1 MCKPFDNSP
10 FVGRQGLSSFVV
22 WRVVGR
28 ENLFSRCL
36 CRLTYAKLVPM
47 SAMKTCFLIAE
58 CRLTYAKLVPVSAMK
73 ICFSDCRTPPNL
85 CKSTQIM
92 IETAILRTLFISCY
106 HFYAYLCTKVL
117 ISEYKEKIC
126 L

>member
-1 MCKPFDNSP
+1 MCKPSDYSP
-10 FVGRQGLSSFVV
+10 FVGRQRLSSFVV
-22 WRVVGR
+22 GV
-28 ENLFSRCL
+28 LL
-36 CRLTYAKLVPM
+36 A
-47 SAMKTCFLIAE
+47 AKTCFLVAE

-73 ICFSDCRTPPNL
+73 TCFHIAECRLTYAKLVPVECNENLFSYCRMPPNL

-92 IETAILRTLFISCY
+92 IETAILRALFISCY
-106 HFYAYLCTKVL
+106 HFYAYLCTKVS

>member
-1 MCKPFDNSP
+1 MCKPFDNSS
-10 FVGRQGLSSFVV
+10 FVGRQRLSSFAV

-28 ENLFSRCL
+28 ENLFSRCRVPPNL
-36 CRLTYAKLVPM
+36 CK
-47 SAMKTCFLIAE
+47 
-58 CRLTYAKLVPVSAMK
+58 VSASERNENL
-73 ICFSDCRTPPNL
+73 FSHCRTPPNL

-92 IETAILRTLFISCY
+92 IETAILRALFISCY

-117 ISEYKEKIC
+117 ISDYKEKIC

>member
-1 MCKPFDNSP
+1 MCKPFDYSP

-22 WRVVGR
+22 WHVVGCKS
-28 ENLFSRCL
+28 LFSH
-36 CRLTYAKLVPM
+36 CRM
-47 SAMKTCFLIAE
+47 
-58 CRLTYAKLVPVSAMK
+58 
-73 ICFSDCRTPPNL
+73 PPNL

-92 IETAILRTLFISCY
+92 IETAILRALFISCY

>member
-36 CRLTYAKLVPM
+36 CRLTYAKLVPV

-58 CRLTYAKLVPVSAMK
+58 RRLTCAKVRKL
-73 ICFSDCRTPPNL
+73 
-85 CKSTQIM
+85 
-92 IETAILRTLFISCY
+92 
-106 HFYAYLCTKVL
+106 
-117 ISEYKEKIC
+117 
-126 L
+126 

>member
-36 CRLTYAKLVPM
+36 CRLTYAKLVP
-47 SAMKTCFLIAE
+47 
-58 CRLTYAKLVPVSAMK
+58 VSAMK

-85 CKSTQIM
+85 CKVS
-92 IETAILRTLFISCY
+92 AS
-106 HFYAYLCTKVL
+106 
-117 ISEYKEKIC
+117 
-126 L
+126 